1 MAQPDDYEREYRK
14 DREERRRAR
23 ELSHYITKAEALALV
38 TNLLERHQRLHHAP
52 GGFWRRT
59 LDHWRTRRAVWIA
72 KRRDGGGGT

>member
-52 GGFWRRT
+52 AAVGLWRRF
-59 LDHWRTRRAVWIA
+59 WA
-72 KRRDGGGGT
+72 KRRDGV